1 MSMIFEFGEMSQA
14 EAFVREVKQRWGLDG
29 MTFDD
34 ADKAHEHSLFPW
46 VEEPPIPTSTAPS
59 LKSRSRWSA
68 RPPSSAGNSSV
79 HEETSEHFIPI

>member
-46 VEEPPIPTSTAPS
+46 VEEPPIAHIDRAE
-59 LKSRSRWSA
+59 LE
-68 RPPSSAGNSSV
+68 V
-79 HEETSEHFIPI
+79 EEQVERAATEFGGKFIGT